1 MTPVAMSHGLPMA
14 TAAALRG
21 QRVAE
26 ARAAEAAGQLVLSGT
41 APSQAL
47 ARTLVQAQEA
57 APDTLRALTDLHQ
70 ATRAYQANAV
80 TLRGANAAAAALLA
94 WTA

>member
-1 MTPVAMSHGLPMA
+1 MSPVSPSSGLPMA

-26 ARAAEAAGQLVLSGT
+26 ARAADAAARLVLSGT
-41 APSQAL
+41 APNHDLSRA
-47 ARTLVQAQEA
+47 LVQAMEA
-57 APDTLRALTDLHQ
+57 APDALRALTDLHQ
-70 ATRAYQANAV
+70 ATLSYKANAAV
-80 TLRGANAAAAALLA
+80 LRGANAAAAALLR